1 MRLDL
6 DRTPAGQSELTID
19 GDLALGL
26 GETGPGSVR
35 LRGDLRVDNL
45 ESRFVVRGTLQATG
59 PVDCDRCLTGFELA
73 FDVPVE
79 LVVLRD
85 AGEETED
92 GDTPVVHQRDG
103 VLDLTETLREAT
115 LLAVPQ
121 ATICREACR
130 GLCPQCG
137 KDLNE
142 GDCDC
147 EDDEVDP
154 RWEGLPD

>member
-6 DRTPAGQSELTID
+6 DRTAVGQSTLAID
-19 GDLALGL
+19 DHLALDL
-26 GETGPGSVR
+26 GETGPRDIR
-35 LRGDLRVDNL
+35 LHGDLRVDNL
-45 ESRFVVRGTLQATG
+45 ESRFVVRGTLEATG
-59 PVDCDRCLTGFELA
+59 RAACDRCLTEFELG

-79 LVVLRD
+79 LVVLCD
-85 AGEETED
+85 AGEETDD

-103 VLDLTETLREAT
+103 VLDLTETLREAA

-121 ATICREACR
+121 AKTCREECR
-130 GLCPQCG
+130 GLCPRCG

>member
-6 DRTPAGQSELTID
+6 DRTPAGHSSLSVDGELE
-19 GDLALGL
+19 LGL
-26 GETGPGSVR
+26 GDAGPDRVR

-45 ESRFVVRGTLQATG
+45 EGRFVVRGALQAAG
-59 PVDCDRCLTGFELA
+59 EVACHRCAREFALG

-92 GDTPVVHQRDG
+92 SDTPVLHQRDG
-103 VLDLTETLREAT
+103 VLDLTETLHEAT
-115 LLAVPQ
+115 VLAVPQ
-121 ATICREACR
+121 VQLCREDCR
-130 GLCPQCG
+130 GLCVRCG
-137 KDLNE
+137 QDLNE
-142 GDCDC
+142 GQCDC

-154 RWEGLPD
+154 RWDGLPD

>member
-6 DRTPAGQSELTID
+6 DRTPAGKSELAID
-19 GDLALGL
+19 GELTLDLA
-26 GETGPGSVR
+26 ETGPGAVR
-35 LRGDLRVDNL
+35 LQGDLRVDNL
-45 ESRFVVRGTLQATG
+45 ESRLVVRGDLRATG
-59 PVDCDRCLTGFELA
+59 TAECDRCLAEFALG

-115 LLAVPQ
+115 VLAAPQ
-121 ATICREACR
+121 VKVCREGCR
-130 GLCPQCG
+130 GLCPHCG

-147 EDDEVDP
+147 EDDDIDP